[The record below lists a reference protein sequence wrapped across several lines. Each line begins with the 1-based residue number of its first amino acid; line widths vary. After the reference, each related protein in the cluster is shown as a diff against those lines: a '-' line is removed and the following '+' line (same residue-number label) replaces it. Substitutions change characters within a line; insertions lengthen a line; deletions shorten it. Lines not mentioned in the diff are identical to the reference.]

1 MKNEI
6 LLVEDDSSLAESL
19 ERLLAL
25 SGYGVTLATCGE
37 VGRERASENRFAAVV
52 TDFKLPGLSG
62 LDLVKQIHATN
73 GRVPIILMTAH
84 GTAELAIEA
93 MKWGAYDY
101 LLKPFEMP
109 DLLAMIAEA
118 VAHNALSADPIEIA
132 NEQAPSSA
140 LIGNSGVMRA
150 IYKEI
155 GRVAATS
162 ATVLIQG
169 ESGTGK
175 ELVARAI
182 WQYSSRSMQPFVAV
196 NCTSIP
202 ETLVESEMFGH
213 ERGAFTGAEGRRIG
227 RFEQAHNGTIFL
239 DEIGDMTLPT
249 QAKLLRVLQEKS
261 LQRVGGRE
269 PISIDVRIIAA
280 THRDLR
286 IAIKEKQFREDLFYR
301 LNVVCVTLPPL
312 RNRPE
317 DIPELVRY
325 FLRRHSVEM
334 GIDKPSIQDKAMQF
348 LQEQPWHG
356 NVRELESALRRALLV
371 TPGYP
376 ITLKDVR
383 RVTIASAESCAKNE
397 QSLSVLVKE
406 NLARA
411 QRGEAVEVYAE
422 LVGTLE
428 RELFAQAMKLASG
441 NQLRAARWLG
451 ISRLT
456 LRHRL
461 QKLGLA
467 LDKSSGA

>member
-6 LLVEDDSSLAESL
+6 LLVEDDSSLATSL
-19 ERLLAL
+19 ERVLAL
-25 SGYGVTLATCGE
+25 AGYGVTVATCGE
-37 VGRERASENRFAAVV
+37 VGCERAGENRFDAVV

-93 MKWGAYDY
+93 TKWGAYDY

-109 DLLAMIAEA
+109 DLLAMIADA
-118 VAHNALSADPIEIA
+118 VAHNALSAKPVEVS
-132 NEQAPSSA
+132 NRQAPPSA
-140 LIGNSGVMRA
+140 LIGNSVVMQS

-175 ELVARAI
+175 GLIARAI
-182 WQYSSRSMQPFVAV
+182 WQYSNRATHPFVAV

-202 ETLVESEMFGH
+202 EALVESEMFGH
-213 ERGAFTGAEGRRIG
+213 ERGAFTGAEARRMG
-227 RFEQAHNGTIFL
+227 RFEQAHKGTIFL

-269 PISIDVRIIAA
+269 PISIDVRVIAA
-280 THRDLR
+280 THRDLK

-301 LNVVCVTLPPL
+301 LNVVCITLPPL

-317 DIPELVRY
+317 DIPELARY
-325 FLRRHSVEM
+325 FLRQQSDEM
-334 GIDKPSIQDKAMQF
+334 GIDKPSIQDEAMQF
-348 LQEQPWHG
+348 LQQQRWYG
-356 NVRELESALRRALLV
+356 NVRELESALRRALLLK
-371 TPGYP
+371 PGYP

-383 RVTIASAESCAKNE
+383 RAMLASAGPGAKNE

-406 NLARA
+406 NLSRA
-411 QRGEAVEVYAE
+411 QRGETVEVYAE

-428 RELFAQAMKLASG
+428 RELFAQAMELASG

-456 LRHRL
+456 LRHRI

-467 LDKSSGA
+467 REKFSGA

>member
-6 LLVEDDSSLAESL
+6 LLVEDDSSLATSL
-19 ERLLAL
+19 ERVLVLA
-25 SGYGVTLATCGE
+25 GYGVTVATCGE
-37 VGRERASENRFAAVV
+37 VGRERASENRFVAVV
-52 TDFKLPGLSG
+52 TDFKMPGLSG
-62 LDLVKQIHATN
+62 LDLVKQIHAMN

-93 MKWGAYDY
+93 IKWGAYDY

-109 DLLAMIAEA
+109 DLLAMIADA
-118 VAHNALSADPIEIA
+118 VAHNALRADPVEISDK
-132 NEQAPSSA
+132 QAPASA
-140 LIGNSGVMRA
+140 LIGDSGVMQA

-182 WQYSSRSMQPFVAV
+182 WQYSRRAMQPFVAV

-213 ERGAFTGAEGRRIG
+213 ERGAFTGAEARRIG
-227 RFEQAHNGTIFL
+227 RFEQAHKGTIFL

-280 THRDLR
+280 THRDLK
-286 IAIKEKQFREDLFYR
+286 IAIREKQFREDLFYR
-301 LNVVCVTLPPL
+301 LNVVCITLPPL

-317 DIPELVRY
+317 DIPELVRH
-325 FLRRHSVEM
+325 FLRQQSVEM
-334 GIDKPSIQDKAMQF
+334 GIDKPSIQDQAMQF

-376 ITLKDVR
+376 ITIKDVHR
-383 RVTIASAESCAKNE
+383 AMITGPGAKNE

-467 LDKSSGA
+467 LGKSFGA

>member
-6 LLVEDDSSLAESL
+6 LLVEDDSSLATSL
-19 ERLLAL
+19 ERVLAL
-25 SGYGVTLATCGE
+25 AGYGVTVATCGE
-37 VGRERASENRFAAVV
+37 VGCERAGENRFAAVV

-93 MKWGAYDY
+93 TKWGAYDY

-109 DLLAMIAEA
+109 DLLAMIADA
-118 VAHNALSADPIEIA
+118 VAHNALSAKPVEVS
-132 NEQAPSSA
+132 NRQAPPPA
-140 LIGNSGVMRA
+140 LIGNSVVMQS

-175 ELVARAI
+175 ELIARAI
-182 WQYSSRSMQPFVAV
+182 WQYSNRATQPFVAV

-202 ETLVESEMFGH
+202 EALVESEMFGH
-213 ERGAFTGAEGRRIG
+213 ERGAFTGAEARRMG
-227 RFEQAHNGTIFL
+227 RFEQAHKGTIFL

-269 PISIDVRIIAA
+269 PISIDVRVIAA
-280 THRDLR
+280 THRDLK

-301 LNVVCVTLPPL
+301 LNVVCITLPPL

-325 FLRRHSVEM
+325 FLRQQSAEM
-334 GIDKPSIQDKAMQF
+334 GIDKPSIQDEAMQF
-348 LQEQPWHG
+348 LQQQRWYG

-383 RVTIASAESCAKNE
+383 RAMLASAGPGAKNE

-406 NLARA
+406 NLSRA

-428 RELFAQAMKLASG
+428 RELFAQAMELASG

-467 LDKSSGA
+467 PEKFSGA